1 MRRIFVIITVL
12 LPLSLSVCGQT
23 AGRWR
28 DSLSVIN
35 RQIASYPYSSDLH
48 LRKAAI
54 NIELQQWEY
63 AVDEYG
69 TVLSHEPNNLAALFY
84 RAYANTHLRHYDLAR
99 NDYEAFL
106 KLAPVN
112 MEARLG
118 LAHVLVKMKRSA
130 DAMDQMNRLVELH
143 PDSAVVYAAR
153 AGFES
158 ESRAYDAALY
168 DWDAALRLA
177 PGNTDYIISRADV
190 LLRLGKKAEARR
202 ALDDAVRKGVARGA
216 LREWYRRCK

>member
-1 MRRIFVIITVL
+1 M
-12 LPLSLSVCGQT
+12 SLSVCGQT

-69 TVLSHEPNNLAALFY
+69 TVLSHDPGNLAALFY

-99 NDYEAFL
+99 NDYESFL

-153 AGFES
+153 ANFES
-158 ESRAYDAALY
+158 EQRAYDAALY
-168 DWDAALRLA
+168 DWDTALRLA

-202 ALDDAVRKGVARGA
+202 ALDDAVGKGVARGA
-216 LREWYRRCK
+216 LREWYSRCK